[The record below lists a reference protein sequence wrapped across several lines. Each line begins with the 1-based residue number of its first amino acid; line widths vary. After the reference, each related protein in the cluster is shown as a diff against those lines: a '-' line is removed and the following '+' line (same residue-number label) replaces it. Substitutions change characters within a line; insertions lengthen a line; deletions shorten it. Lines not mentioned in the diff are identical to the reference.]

1 MHGAKQS
8 VPLSYLVWFALQRT
22 LHSVIFL
29 CLDILSLDE
38 DESISTSTTEDFIIK
53 DQNSEIT
60 CGFDCLKQGNK
71 GRHDPGAAAASLP
84 VAAAASQDFF

>member
-1 MHGAKQS
+1 
-8 VPLSYLVWFALQRT
+8 LVCITKNAAQC
-22 LHSVIFL
+22 HFL

-84 VAAAASQDFF
+84 VAAAASQDFFLILTFFK